1 MSDNPAL
8 TIAARVR
15 SGQQTA
21 LSVAEVALTDIASRN
36 GDINAFT
43 HVAIQRALS
52 DAAQVDAAIAAGA
65 DPGPLAGVPFAVK
78 DLFDIAGVAT
88 KAGSKIHAGRPPA
101 ARDAMAIRRLTA
113 AGAVLVGTLNME
125 EYAYGFYTDN
135 PHHGRT
141 LNPHDPSRTAG
152 GSSGGSAAA
161 VAAGLVPFAL
171 GSDTN
176 GSIRVPSAFTGIFG
190 LKPTYGRLS
199 RAGSLLFVSS
209 LDHIGPMA
217 RGTGDLAAIYDALQ
231 GPDPDDVVC
240 AQRAVEPVSDSL
252 ANGTDGLRIAV
263 AGGYFA
269 KMLSPECRAAVD
281 FAASK
286 LGVSTTVEIPGSD
299 AARAAA
305 YVITSV
311 EAARERFAELRD
323 RVDDFDPNT
332 RYRFLAGAFLPAD
345 WYVKAQQ
352 FRRWYS
358 QQLAGLFEQWDIIL
372 APVTP
377 VPAPRFTDL
386 TTRIDGEDH
395 VLRPLLGRF
404 VQALAPAGLPI
415 VVAPCALPGGLPV
428 GIQII
433 AAPFREDC
441 ALRVAKQLEA
451 SVPLVQKV
459 PSH

>member
-1 MSDNPAL
+1 MTAQAL
-8 TIAARVR
+8 AIAARVR
-15 SGQQTA
+15 AAEQTA
-21 LSVAEVALTDIASRN
+21 RSVVEQTLADICTR
-36 GDINAFT
+36 DPTINAFT
-43 HVAIQRALS
+43 HVVQKRAL
-52 DAAQVDAAIAAGA
+52 AAADQIDMVVRAGG

-88 KAGSKIHAGRPPA
+88 KAGSKIHAERAPA
-101 ARDAMAIRRLTA
+101 ARDAMAIRRLTE
-113 AGAVLVGTLNME
+113 AGAILVGALNME

-135 PHHGRT
+135 PHYGRT
-141 LNPHDPSRTAG
+141 LNPRDPTRTAG

-176 GSIRVPSAFTGIFG
+176 GSIRVPSSFCGIFG

-199 RAGSLLFVSS
+199 RAGSVLFVSS

-217 RGTGDLAAIYDALQ
+217 RSVGDLAAVYDALQ

-240 AQRAVEPVSDSL
+240 AQRPREPVSGVLSK
-252 ANGTDGLRIAV
+252 GRDGLRIAV

-269 KMLSPECRAAVD
+269 EMLSMESKAAVD
-281 FAASK
+281 AAARC
-286 LGVSTTVEIPGSD
+286 LGVASTVEIFGSD

-311 EAARERFAELRD
+311 EAARERFVELRD
-323 RVDDFDPNT
+323 RPGDFDPNT

-358 QQLAGLFEQWDIIL
+358 QQLSALFRDYDVIL
-372 APVTP
+372 APVAP

-386 TTRIDGEDH
+386 TATIDGEDH
-395 VLRPLLGRF
+395 ALRPLIGRF

-415 VVAPCALPGGLPV
+415 AVAPMASPGAMPV
-428 GIQII
+428 GVQII
-433 AAPFREDC
+433 AAPFREDH
-441 ALRVAKQLEA
+441 ALRVAAGLEE
-451 SVPLVQKV
+451 
-459 PSH
+459 H

>member
-1 MSDNPAL
+1 LTADTAL
-8 TIAARVR
+8 AIAGRVR
-15 SGQQTA
+15 SGEQSA
-21 LSVAEVALTDIASRN
+21 RSVVEAMLAEIARRDRDIH
-36 GDINAFT
+36 AFT
-43 HVAIQRALS
+43 HVAAERARTQ
-52 DAAQVDAAIAAGA
+52 AAQIDVAVRAGR

-78 DLFDIAGVAT
+78 DLFDIEGVST
-88 KAGSKIHAGRPPA
+88 KAGSKIHAARPPA
-101 ARDAMAIRRLTA
+101 GRDAMAIRRLTA
-113 AGAVLVGTLNME
+113 AGAILVGALNME

-141 LNPHDPSRTAG
+141 LNPHDPERTAG

-176 GSIRVPSAFTGIFG
+176 GSIRVPSAFCGIFG

-209 LDHIGPMA
+209 LDHVGPMA
-217 RGTGDLAAIYDALQ
+217 RSVGDLAAVYDALQ
-231 GPDPDDVVC
+231 GPDPDDAVC
-240 AQRAVEPVSDSL
+240 AQRANEPVSDL
-252 ANGTDGLRIAV
+252 LVKGCDGIRIAV

-269 KMLSPECRAAVD
+269 QMLSAESRAAVTA
-281 FAASK
+281 AASR
-286 LGVSTTVEIPGSD
+286 LGVVDTVDIPGSD

-311 EAARERFAELRD
+311 EAARERFTELRD
-323 RVDDFDPNT
+323 RIDDFDPNT

-358 QQLAGLFEQWDIIL
+358 RQLATLFQDYDVIL
-372 APVTP
+372 APVAP
-377 VPAPRFTDL
+377 VPAPRFADVVAT
-386 TTRIDGEDH
+386 IDGADH
-395 VLRPLLGRF
+395 ALRPLLGRF

-415 VVAPCALPGGLPV
+415 AVAPHVPAGGLPV
-428 GIQII
+428 GVQII
-433 AAPFREDC
+433 AAPFREDH
-441 ALRVAKQLEA
+441 ALRVASALQA
-451 SVPLVQKV
+451 SGF
-459 PSH
+459 SAG

>member
-1 MSDNPAL
+1 M
-8 TIAARVR
+8 
-15 SGQQTA
+15 
-21 LSVAEVALTDIASRN
+21 
-36 GDINAFT
+36 
-43 HVAIQRALS
+43 
-52 DAAQVDAAIAAGA
+52 
-65 DPGPLAGVPFAVK
+65 
-78 DLFDIAGVAT
+78 
-88 KAGSKIHAGRPPA
+88 GRTPA
-101 ARDAMAIRRLTA
+101 ARDAMAIRRLRA
-113 AGAVLVGTLNME
+113 AGAVLVGALNME

-141 LNPHDPSRTAG
+141 LNPNDATRTAG

-176 GSIRVPSAFTGIFG
+176 GSIRVPSAFCGIFG

-217 RGTGDLAAIYDALQ
+217 RGVGDLAAIYDALQ
-231 GPDPDDVVC
+231 GPDPDDAVC
-240 AQRAVEPVSDSL
+240 AQRVPEPVSGVLSR
-252 ANGTDGLRIAV
+252 GREGLRIAV

-269 KMLSPECRAAVD
+269 QMLSPACRDTVEAA
-281 FAASK
+281 ATK
-286 LGVSTTVEIPGSD
+286 LGVTNVVDIAGSE

-311 EAARERFAELRD
+311 EAARERFVELRE
-323 RVDDFDPNT
+323 RIDDFDPNT
-332 RYRFLAGAFLPAD
+332 RYRFLAGALLPAD

-358 QQLAGLFEQWDIIL
+358 QRLAELFGEWDVIL

-377 VPAPRFTDL
+377 IPAPRFTDH
-386 TTRIDGEDH
+386 TTRIDGVDH
-395 VLRPLLGRF
+395 PLRPLLGRF

-415 VVAPCALPGGLPV
+415 AVAPHRGQGELPTGV
-428 GIQII
+428 QII
-433 AAPFREDC
+433 AAPFREDH
-441 ALRVAKQLEA
+441 ALRVAASLEA
-451 SVPLVQKV
+451 SGFTN
-459 PSH
+459 